1 MSADLQKPDI
11 EFKQVKEKEPDQL
24 EELKQ
29 LFLEYNRF
37 LNIDLSFQ
45 DFETELKAL
54 PGKYAPP
61 DGILIL
67 ALFNG
72 QGAGCIALRKI
83 SENIGE
89 MKRLY
94 VRDEFRDLGIGRKL
108 VTMVIE
114 EAKRLNYRYV
124 RLDTLETLKNALSL
138 YEAFGFYD
146 IAPYVYNPIKGARFM
161 ELELNV

>member
-1 MSADLQKPDI
+1 LIADFQKPVI
-11 EFKQVKEKEPDQL
+11 EFEQVTGPNRL

-29 LFLEYNRF
+29 LFLDYNHS
-37 LNIDLSFQ
+37 LNIDLAFQ
-45 DFETELKAL
+45 DFETELKTL

-61 DGILIL
+61 DGVLIL
-67 ALFNG
+67 ALLNG

-94 VRDEFRDLGIGRKL
+94 VRDEFRGLGIGRKL
-108 VTMVIE
+108 ISIVIE

-124 RLDTLETLKNALSL
+124 RLDTLETLRNALSL
-138 YEAFGFYD
+138 YKAFGFYD
-146 IAPYVYNPIKGARFM
+146 IAPYVYNPIEGARFM

>member
-1 MSADLQKPDI
+1 MIADFQKPVI
-11 EFKQVKEKEPDQL
+11 EFEQVTGPNRL

-29 LFLEYNRF
+29 LFLDYNHS
-37 LNIDLSFQ
+37 LNIDLAFQ
-45 DFETELKAL
+45 DFETELKTL

-61 DGILIL
+61 DGVLIL
-67 ALFNG
+67 ALLNG

-94 VRDEFRDLGIGRKL
+94 VRDEFRGLGIGRKL
-108 VTMVIE
+108 ISIVIE

-124 RLDTLETLKNALSL
+124 RLDTLETLRNALSL
-138 YEAFGFYD
+138 YKAFGFYD
-146 IAPYVYNPIKGARFM
+146 IAPYVYNPIEGARFM